1 MEKVILEDNIYYY
14 KNVIP
19 DHKKFIEI
27 LESTEDKDFG
37 KSINKWRDWL
47 TCSGEMYIYG
57 SEKTVAPTDEEKA
70 LPKED
75 NEISYLY
82 NTIMDIFYSVC
93 KDYAESHGDY
103 DSPVPL
109 PLFDIKKYSAGTFM
123 GAHFDQQEGD
133 TRLRYSLV
141 IYLNDDYEGGELSF
155 TIESPDSPIIF
166 GKPEED
172 FDKANGTTRVTI
184 GFKPEAGSV
193 IIFPSSPP
201 YHHTA
206 HLVKSGHKYMVPLH
220 WYNLEGEELTSAPHT
235 PSR

>member
-1 MEKVILEDNIYYY
+1 MERVVLHDDIYYY
-14 KNVIP
+14 KNAIP

-27 LESTEDKDFG
+27 LESTESGDYG
-37 KSINKWRDWL
+37 SSINKWNEW
-47 TCSGEMYIYG
+47 TACSGEMYLYG
-57 SEKTVAPTDEEKA
+57 DQKTVAPTDLEKT
-70 LPKED
+70 LSKDE
-75 NEISYLY
+75 NVISYLY
-82 NTIMDIFYSVC
+82 NTVMDLFYAVC

-103 DSPVPL
+103 DKPVDL
-109 PLFDIKKYSAGTFM
+109 PLFDIKKYKAGTFM

-141 IYLNDDYEGGELSF
+141 FYLNDDYEGGELSF
-155 TIESPDSPIIF
+155 TIESPDAPIIQ

-172 FDKANGTTRVTI
+172 FNIAKSTDRVTI
-184 GFKPEAGSV
+184 GIKPEAGSV

-206 HLVKSGHKYMVPLH
+206 HLVKSGYKYMIPLH
-220 WYNLEGEELTSAPHT
+220 WYNLDGGVLTSAPHT